1 MFRDIEE
8 MFREMEEEFERVFTG
23 KELVRE
29 RVLPDGS
36 KVKEWGPFVYGYSIT
51 IGPDGKPV
59 IREFGNIKMRPGVRP
74 RLGIKEE
81 REPLIDIMTTENEVK
96 VFVELPGVDKEKI
109 KLTGTPTKL
118 VISAEGEMHKYYKEI
133 ELPTEVEIEKAKS
146 TYKNGVLEVV
156 LPKKSKEEGKPIKI
170 E

>member
-1 MFRDIEE
+1 MSDEFFSRWFRRRWSFFDMFRDIEE

-59 IREFGNIKMRPGVRP
+59 IREFGNIKMRPGVR
-74 RLGIKEE
+74 
-81 REPLIDIMTTENEVK
+81 
-96 VFVELPGVDKEKI
+96 
-109 KLTGTPTKL
+109 
-118 VISAEGEMHKYYKEI
+118 
-133 ELPTEVEIEKAKS
+133 
-146 TYKNGVLEVV
+146 
-156 LPKKSKEEGKPIKI
+156 
-170 E
+170 